1 MHVGKMHPSEKTQ
14 ITLEEK
20 AKDRQALKESTEEL
34 CGSFNKMLET
44 SRVVVTGVKDVNDKW
59 FETFGHSFDTL
70 GANILRQHTSISGAA
85 LTNLPPMVKH
95 EEEHEEEQE
104 EEEEEEEEGLFKAN
118 AVNEEDLERKEK
130 EQELEATTK
139 ELQV

>member
-118 AVNEEDLERKEK
+118 AVNEEEK
-130 EQELEATTK
+130 EEEEECLVIQANSVK
-139 ELQV
+139 